1 MFQHLLAIIALY
13 ISAASFIVLL
23 FNYINYFF
31 PDPLHQFSDFP
42 AIRWAI
48 ATLIIVFPV
57 YALMTWYLNRAYR
70 RTPELVNL
78 RTRKWLVYLTMFLAA
93 AIMLGDLVTLI
104 FNFLSGELTTRFVL
118 KGLVVLLVMA
128 AIFVYYLW
136 EVRRYK
142 TD

>member
-1 MFQHLLAIIALY
+1 
-13 ISAASFIVLL
+13 
-23 FNYINYFF
+23 
-31 PDPLHQFSDFP
+31 
-42 AIRWAI
+42 
-48 ATLIIVFPV
+48 
-57 YALMTWYLNRAYR
+57 MTWYLNRAYR

-93 AIMLGDLVTLI
+93 AIMIGDLVTLI
-104 FNFLSGELTTRFVL
+104 FNFLSGELTTRFIL
-118 KGLVVLLVMA
+118 KALVVLLVMA